1 LQGEFWKTA
10 QDFEKELRAEKKGTD
25 MEKLLLVNENMRR
38 IDEIKQKTSYYVEA
52 LEVTATLVLV
62 GCAYAD

>member
-1 LQGEFWKTA
+1 MQGEFWKTA

-52 LEVTATLVLV
+52 LEVTTATFFEWW
-62 GCAYAD
+62 